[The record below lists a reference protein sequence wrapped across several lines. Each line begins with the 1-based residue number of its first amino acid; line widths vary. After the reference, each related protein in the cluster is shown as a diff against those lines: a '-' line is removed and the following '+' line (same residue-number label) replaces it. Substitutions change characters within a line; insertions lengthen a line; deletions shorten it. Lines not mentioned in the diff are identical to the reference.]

1 MYHTVR
7 KPSRNLIKS
16 TREIQ
21 QTLIFRI
28 IKESVSKF
36 FFQWLVFNDSMKH
49 CSGFFVLLH
58 TCCTVELLHISQ
70 RGKNCLAVGKWCLL
84 YGHFMFLLVRVKSA
98 DLYTVKMQKSKCC
111 CGIAGYSNE
120 PWKKE
125 TLSVKEDWNLY
136 VWAIEHVEVNT
147 RTCFLRG
154 REKCNRRLSSRVCVL
169 KVGVMYNFEPYIN
182 SGLQYMYN
190 TGSCLLISGKLKSAC
205 GTYSSGV

>member
-21 QTLIFRI
+21 QTLIRI
-28 IKESVSKF
+28 IKESVTKF
-36 FFQWLVFNDSMKH
+36 FFQWLVFNDSMKR
-49 CSGFFVLLH
+49 CSCFFVLLH

-70 RGKNCLAVGKWCLL
+70 RGKNCLAVVEWCLL

-125 TLSVKEDWNLY
+125 HCQWRRIEIFMCELLNMLKWIHEPVSWEVERNAIVDWAAEFVY
-136 VWAIEHVEVNT
+136 W
-147 RTCFLRG
+147 
-154 REKCNRRLSSRVCVL
+154 
-169 KVGVMYNFEPYIN
+169 
-182 SGLQYMYN
+182 
-190 TGSCLLISGKLKSAC
+190 KLE
-205 GTYSSGV
+205 